1 MHRPQA
7 HVRSRSEVHP
17 DSADLLK
24 LLGEA
29 VEQGAVVVTSTRDN
43 SDENGR
49 ALHHDE
55 NGHALCHRRERSL
68 SLS

>member
-1 MHRPQA
+1 M
-7 HVRSRSEVHP
+7 RSRSEVHP